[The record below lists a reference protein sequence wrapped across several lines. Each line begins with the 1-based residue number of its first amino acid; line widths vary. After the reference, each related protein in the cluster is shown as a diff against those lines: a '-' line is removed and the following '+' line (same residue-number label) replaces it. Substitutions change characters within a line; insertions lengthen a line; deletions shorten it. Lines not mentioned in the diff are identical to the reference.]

1 MSLRKPQAVVF
12 DLDGTLCDCAHRQHF
27 MQCRPKMRDEF
38 HAACINDAVNP
49 AVKKLLDFAVLGD
62 CRIVLLSA
70 RPHRFK
76 ALTTEWLK
84 KNNIVYDQLILSLY
98 PELTDPQFKL
108 KMYKELIEPF
118 YEVLF
123 VVDDRDSVVAMWREL
138 GITCMDVAGNH
149 FS

>member
-1 MSLRKPQAVVF
+1 MPLRKPQAVVF
-12 DLDGTLCDCAHRQHF
+12 DLDGTLCDCAHRRHF
-27 MQCRPKMRDEF
+27 MQCRPKMREEF
-38 HAACINDAVNP
+38 HAACIDDGVNP

-76 ALTTEWLK
+76 AQTTEWLK
-84 KNNIVYDQLILSLY
+84 KNHIVYDQLILSLY

-108 KMYKELIEPF
+108 KMYKGLIEPF

-123 VVDDRDSVVAMWREL
+123 VVDDRDSVVAMWRDL
-138 GITCMDVAGNH
+138 GITCFDVAGNH